1 MNSTNWDHRFL
12 DLAKLVASWSKDPS
26 TQVGAVIVDDKNRIV
41 SLGFNGFPKN
51 ITDDNRLDN
60 RQMKYNIVVHAE
72 CNAIMFANKTLENC
86 TIYTHPFQ
94 PCSKCAG
101 MIIQSGIKRVVTLP
115 LSIEHSSRWSEDFD
129 IAKNLLLES
138 NTELTYITQ
147 HGRE

>member
-26 TQVGAVIVDDKNRIV
+26 TQVGAVIVDNKNRIV

-51 ITDDNRLDN
+51 IKDDARLSI
-60 RQMKYNIVVHAE
+60 RLMKYNRIVHAE
-72 CNAIMFANKTLENC
+72 CNAIMFANKNLENC
-86 TIYTHPFQ
+86 TIYTYPFQ

-115 LSIEHSSRWSEDFD
+115 LSVEHSRWAEDFE
-129 IAKNLLLES
+129 IAKDLLLES

-147 HGRE
+147 HG

>member
-72 CNAIMFANKTLENC
+72 CNAIMFANKNLENC

-115 LSIEHSSRWSEDFD
+115 LSKEHSRWSEDFE
-129 IAKNLLLES
+129 IAQHLLLES

-147 HGRE
+147 HG

>member
-41 SLGFNGFPKN
+41 SIGFNGFPQN
-51 ITDDNRLDN
+51 IKDDTRLDN

-72 CNAIMFANKTLENC
+72 CNAIMFANKSLENC
-86 TIYTHPFQ
+86 TIYTYPFQ

-101 MIIQSGIKRVVTLP
+101 MIIQSGIKRVVTLS
-115 LSIEHSSRWSEDFD
+115 LLREHSRWSEDFK

-138 NTELTYITQ
+138 NTEITYILQ
-147 HGRE
+147 HG